1 MHHTLFLLHNRCI
14 EHLLQEK
21 DEDTEIWLSYVQIY
35 CETITDLLSGQ
46 DGLELQHTEHDD
58 GSFVKE
64 LSSMFVTKVED
75 INFILDKRNEA
86 KRRSNRKARANRERV
101 PHIDGHCVMIIKL
114 KQRRVIDHNGSSNH
128 LDRPETTSLYGVMTG
143 KGKEV
148 DLQLSDED
156 PIAGDDDRRAVAVKA
171 YTGARGRRKG
181 SDSLHLLRETT
192 LCLADLSGMERAVK
206 TECNLD
212 EFKAVNYSLACL
224 GEE

>member
-1 MHHTLFLLHNRCI
+1 MPHNRCI

-46 DGLELQHTEHDD
+46 EGLELQHTEHDD

-64 LSSMFVTKVED
+64 LSSIFVTKVED
-75 INFILDKRNEA
+75 IYFILDKRNEA
-86 KRRSNRKARANRERV
+86 KQKVDRRARANRERV

-128 LDRPETTSLYGVMTG
+128 LDRPETTTSLYGVMTG

-148 DLQLSDED
+148 DLQLSDEE
-156 PIAGDDDRRAVAVKA
+156 PTADDDPRAVAMRA
-171 YTGARGRRKG
+171 YTSAIGRRKG

-192 LCLADLSGMERAVK
+192 LCLADLAGMERAAK

-224 GEE
+224 GE